1 MWFLLACT
9 DYGFS
14 PKDTPAG
21 PAEETAGSGVP
32 DTDNDTSPP
41 TSETGAGPCSLDLP
55 GPSSVPVDEAC
66 AGGPYVP
73 PGDPWNIVVEWET
86 AIPGGSLCMP
96 LTARFVDTNKDGRV
110 DEADDV
116 AVVVASTVGVAHVL
130 SGTTGAPLFQA
141 NGFRSDGC
149 PVLSDLDRDG
159 TPEIAGP
166 GAFGTTIAFDGAG
179 NRLYYF
185 AANQVSGFPVGTA
198 ADISGSGAP
207 HLILDSYLFDG
218 ATGEPDLVLSPSED
232 YWRSPVVADIDLDGV
247 AEVLIGDG
255 VFSADGSVRFRIPG
269 TGYAVFTAVVN
280 LDDDAFAEI
289 VALRDGIAWFYE
301 HDGTLRA
308 EVPLP
313 GGGVTVGPPCAAD
326 ADGDGSVEIGAPAG
340 GAFVVLDE
348 EGNVRFSAPATD
360 TSGSAGCS
368 AFDFNGDG
376 SAEFVYADEDTLR
389 IFSGEGAVLFLEDD
403 GYDSRTGFDYPVIA
417 DVDGDGSAELLA
429 VDSGSFFGVRAYGH
443 ATNQWPPTGWSWSIH
458 DFAVTNQGLNGEVPS
473 APTPS
478 WLADNL
484 FRSRP
489 ITGGSGARVD
499 LAPTIHDVCVET
511 CDAGGATVSVSVAN
525 YGGAAVNL
533 GVRWVLQGDASGVRV
548 DLAEGTLPVIG
559 SGAQIAA
566 FEIAFDPRL
575 APDGLW
581 FSVDASDAL
590 LATECDASNN
600 EAAYLEPS
608 GC

>member
-55 GPSSVPVDEAC
+55 GPSAVPVDEAC

-96 LTARFVDTNKDGRV
+96 LAARFVDTNDDGRV

-116 AVVVASTVGVAHVL
+116 AVVVASTFGVAHVL
-130 SGTTGAPLFQA
+130 SGKTGAPLFQA

-166 GAFGTTIAFDGAG
+166 GAFGTTIAFDSAGNRLYYFAANQVSGFPVGTAADISGSGTPHLILDSYLFDGAG

-198 ADISGSGAP
+198 ADISGSGTP

-218 ATGEPDLVLSPSED
+218 ATGEPDVVLSPSED

-255 VFSADGSVRFRIPG
+255 VFSADGSVRFRVPG

-289 VALRDGIAWFYE
+289 VALRDGIA
-301 HDGTLRA
+301 
-308 EVPLP
+308 
-313 GGGVTVGPPCAAD
+313 
-326 ADGDGSVEIGAPAG
+326 
-340 GAFVVLDE
+340 
-348 EGNVRFSAPATD
+348 
-360 TSGSAGCS
+360 
-368 AFDFNGDG
+368 
-376 SAEFVYADEDTLR
+376 
-389 IFSGEGAVLFLEDD
+389 
-403 GYDSRTGFDYPVIA
+403 
-417 DVDGDGSAELLA
+417 
-429 VDSGSFFGVRAYGH
+429 
-443 ATNQWPPTGWSWSIH
+443 
-458 DFAVTNQGLNGEVPS
+458 
-473 APTPS
+473 
-478 WLADNL
+478 
-484 FRSRP
+484 
-489 ITGGSGARVD
+489 
-499 LAPTIHDVCVET
+499 
-511 CDAGGATVSVSVAN
+511 
-525 YGGAAVNL
+525 
-533 GVRWVLQGDASGVRV
+533 
-548 DLAEGTLPVIG
+548 
-559 SGAQIAA
+559 
-566 FEIAFDPRL
+566 
-575 APDGLW
+575 
-581 FSVDASDAL
+581 
-590 LATECDASNN
+590 
-600 EAAYLEPS
+600 
-608 GC
+608 